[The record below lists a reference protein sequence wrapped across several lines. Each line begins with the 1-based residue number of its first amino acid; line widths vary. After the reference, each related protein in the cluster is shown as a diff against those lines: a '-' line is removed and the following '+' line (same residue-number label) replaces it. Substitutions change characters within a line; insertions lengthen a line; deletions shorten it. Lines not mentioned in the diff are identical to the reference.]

1 MAEEASRGA
10 CARPSGGLSVVLPA
24 GAGLGESES
33 DTEAAAPRAGNGPPD
48 PPPPLGRDP
57 PRRDPSG
64 GPPAAW
70 PWGPAMPRLE
80 EVANVVLRVPSIVLL
95 DLLYRWDVQAF
106 AELLRPK
113 QEEAT
118 WRRHALWHAYYLGHV
133 LCVVVLLLPVRSL
146 VRLYLYGLTLLLLFV
161 GHQTARDYMRHEMED
176 EFQGAVYQDPVVLRR
191 FVTALTGQIFVSML
205 CALLMKTKQVWLFC
219 APLLPL
225 LARLCGLPLQAL
237 PVVNTFATSVT
248 VVEVLYVAT
257 SHLLVPFHL
266 AAAACRE
273 VAQGLEVYR
282 LVALGM
288 SLWSQLAVP
297 VLFLVFWL
305 VLFTLQIYSFLASS
319 NSLLAQQGLLFIFL
333 SSVAECCGTPYSLLG
348 LTFTVSYLAL
358 AVLNL
363 CKFYLLGYDAFQNGN
378 VMHRGV
384 TEGVTLLLLAL
395 QTGLLDLQIL
405 QRTFLLSIILFIVVT
420 STLQSM
426 IEIADPIVL
435 ALGASQN
442 RSPWKHFRSLSL
454 CLFLLVFPCFMAYK
468 IARFFHMDFW
478 LLILVSSC
486 MLTSLQVRPGPLLPP
501 PTPSLALPSL
511 QVRPGPLL
519 PPPTPSLALPSLQ
532 VRPGPLLPPPTPS
545 LALPSLQVRPGSL
558 LPPPTPSLALPSL
571 QVQPGPPSPLPPP
584 SCTLTSLQVRPGPL
598 LPPPTPSLALP
609 SLQVRPGP
617 LLPYRP
623 LAAHSPPCRY
633 GRAPFSLHRP
643 PASRSPP
650 CRYGRAPFSLHRP
663 PASRSPPCRYGRAPL
678 LPVLPPSCM
687 LTSLQVRPGLPSP
700 LPPPSCTLTSLQV
713 RPGPFLPVP
722 IPSRSLPSLQVMG
735 TLFVY
740 ALFMIELL
748 QDAPLE
754 KTDEIIY
761 YVNAVSRVLEFLV
774 AVCVVAYGT
783 WESIFGEWSWMGA
796 SVIII
801 HSYFNVWLRAQSGW
815 KSFLLRREA
824 AKKINSLPRAT
835 RGQLRD
841 HNDVCAICFQEMTVA
856 VITDCGH
863 FFHTGCLRKWLYVQ
877 DTCPMCHQ
885 PVKPSATEGPQ
896 SNGGERAE
904 PEPELVPEE
913 GPPEDADAEAAG
925 RTRTLGPSRAAG
937 GREPSWQEQENP
949 ALAEP
954 SRAAEGEEPS
964 WQEQENPAL
973 AAPSRAGLLPEAVH
987 SREDEPMD
995 PAGSRTPPPMSRGC
1009 AP

>member
-584 SCTLTSLQVRPGPL
+584 SCTLTSLQVRPGPPSP
-598 LPPPTPSLALP
+598 LPPPSCTLP
-609 SLQVRPGP
+609 
-617 LLPYRP
+617 
-623 LAAHSPPCRY
+623 
-633 GRAPFSLHRP
+633 
-643 PASRSPP
+643 
-650 CRYGRAPFSLHRP
+650 
-663 PASRSPPCRYGRAPL
+663 
-678 LPVLPPSCM
+678 
-687 LTSLQVRPGLPSP
+687 SLQVRPGLPSP